1 MPPDAF
7 LPLELLQNG
16 ESAEI
21 TEVCGEGS
29 WVHRLA
35 ELGVRTGCRLCVLQA
50 GSPCLLL
57 IDGVRVSLRS
67 DLAGRILV
75 RPLSLP
81 EAVA

>member
-21 TEVCGEGS
+21 TEVCGES
-29 WVHRLA
+29 TWVHRLA
-35 ELGVRTGCRLCVLQA
+35 ELGIRPGCRLCVLQA
-50 GSPCLLL
+50 GSPCLVL
-57 IDGVRVSLRS
+57 IGGVRISLRS

-75 RPLSLP
+75 RPVALP